1 MVPENHYPPLPNRMP
16 GTRMC
21 ICTEHECTCTGPD
34 LTCTETEYANNSGKP
49 ALLVEETRAGED
61 KSMEDDMYVDISLW
75 DDETSEGETR
85 NTIREAR
92 ILDNDVSVYS
102 GGIDAPSLDTLL
114 SSEDTSI
121 RFVKSGQAKTMDN
134 PDKKTSDQYEKVGR
148 RYKHDGLTV
157 EEMHSRSPRY
167 LKSSAVTQSLQYELN
182 NMPRDTAKKYN
193 IIMKG
198 VNKFR
203 KVIVG
208 HLVGEKSP

>member
-1 MVPENHYPPLPNRMP
+1 
-16 GTRMC
+16 
-21 ICTEHECTCTGPD
+21 
-34 LTCTETEYANNSGKP
+34 
-49 ALLVEETRAGED
+49 
-61 KSMEDDMYVDISLW
+61 MEDDMYVDISLW